1 MSDIAIP
8 RPVAQVPALPAS
20 DYVAIAGGLA
30 IAALFVN
37 GQGARS

>member
-8 RPVAQVPALPAS
+8 RPVAQVLALPAS
-20 DYVAIAGGLA
+20 DYVAMAGVVA
-30 IAALFVN
+30 IADLFVN